1 MNTSMELISNQTDRH
16 AKRWKL
22 SHIAYIPDY
31 AHNATANTP
40 ATVGFKDKKLLISA
54 FTAQ

>member
-1 MNTSMELISNQTDRH
+1 MELIFNQTDRH